1 MHGSGGRAAMDRP
14 ALLRE
19 NAPGYAAVALA
30 NIAREF
36 PADVGHTVRGPEDL
50 PRRPRERTP
59 VFYGSFDWH
68 SCVEMHWLLVRLL
81 RSVPDVIPAADI
93 RAELEARFDGAA
105 LAAEARFIADPDN
118 RNRERPYG
126 WGWGLALVHELAA
139 WDDADARRW
148 AARFA
153 PLGDALA
160 ANFLGWLPLA
170 TYPIR
175 YGVHANSAFGISL
188 ALPHARDRA
197 AAGDPR
203 LLDALVGAARRWY
216 TGDVDYPGGWGPSGF
231 DFLSPALTEAELMA
245 QLLPGPAFAA
255 WLARFLPGIASGE
268 PMALFTPAV
277 VSDARDG
284 HIAHLHGLNASR
296 AWCWRRLAEALPADD
311 PRVTVA
317 RDAMARHAAAALPH
331 AVGDDYMVEHWL
343 AAYAVLLLA

>member
-1 MHGSGGRAAMDRP
+1 MQETDGSAVLDRL
-14 ALLRE
+14 ALLRA

-30 NIAREF
+30 NVAREF
-36 PADVGHTVRGPEDL
+36 PADVWQTVRGPDDL
-50 PRRPRERTP
+50 LRRPRERTP

-81 RSVPDVIPAADI
+81 RSVPDVIAAAEI

-126 WGWGLALVHELAA
+126 WGWGLALVHEIAA
-139 WDDADARRW
+139 WDDPDGRRW
-148 AARFA
+148 AARLA
-153 PLGDALA
+153 PLADALA

-170 TYPIR
+170 TYPVR
-175 YGVHANSAFGISL
+175 HGVHANSAFGISL
-188 ALPHARDRA
+188 ALAHARDRA
-197 AAGDPR
+197 AAGDLR
-203 LLDALVGAARRWY
+203 LFDALVGAAQGWY
-216 TGDVDYPGGWGPSGF
+216 ADDADYPGAWEPSGF

-245 QLLPGPAFAA
+245 QLLPGPVFAA
-255 WLARFLPGIASGE
+255 WLARFLPGIAAGE
-268 PMALFTPAV
+268 PRTLFTPAV

-296 AWCWRRLAEALPADD
+296 AWCWRRLAEALPSDD
-311 PRVTVA
+311 PRA
-317 RDAMARHAAAALPH
+317 AIAWDAMASHAAAALPH

-343 AAYAVLLLA
+343 VAYAVLLLA